1 MRNVSVTAAACAS
14 ATVGASSWSTKW
26 SGTNSVE
33 KPAPS
38 TRRAS
43 SVKSIADFVL
53 CTMAPNRNAR
63 LPPIGRRSYECG
75 SGRARGAETAEAAFG
90 VVERVDLAP
99 DDGLDALNHQL
110 SDAITR
116 SNLERLRRIGVD
128 QQHPDLVAVAGI
140 DEPRR
145 VEARDAVL
153 EREARTRL
161 HEPRVPLGDRDR
173 DAGRDRGTP
182 TARLQHRALAR
193 V

>member
-43 SVKSIADFVL
+43 SVKSFADSVL

-75 SGRARGAETAEAAFG
+75 SGRARGAEAAQAAFG

-99 DDGLDALNHQL
+99 GDGFDTLNDQL
-110 SDAITR
+110 SDAIAG
-116 SNLERLRRIGVD
+116 SHFERFRRVGVD
-128 QQHPDLVAVAGI
+128 EQHPDLVAVAGI
-140 DEPRR
+140 DEAGR
-145 VEARDAVL
+145 VEAGDAVL
-153 EREARTRL
+153 E
-161 HEPRVPLGDRDR
+161 
-173 DAGRDRGTP
+173 
-182 TARLQHRALAR
+182 
-193 V
+193 